1 MAGMNWTT
9 KPPTQPGAYW
19 FQPEIKLKALVLDV
33 HVKEGQ
39 LTVWWPNKNQPVAKL
54 KGRWR
59 GPIPP
64 SSGPGSR

>member
-1 MAGMNWTT
+1 MNCTT
-9 KPPTQPGAYW
+9 EPPTQPGAYW
-19 FQPEIKLKALVLDV
+19 FQPENYLLRALLVDV
-33 HVKEGQ
+33 HVREGQ

-64 SSGPGSR
+64 SSGAGSR

>member
-1 MAGMNWTT
+1 MNWTT

-19 FQPEIKLKALVLDV
+19 FQPKTVPRALVVDV
-33 HVKEGQ
+33 HMREGQ

-64 SSGPGSR
+64 SSGPAAGR